1 LANEEPRPQF
11 WRVLR
16 SIYPSIPYK
25 PLLFLGLAVCLASGA
40 MTPIFS
46 FLLSRLLFE
55 VSIGAKNVSLLNKLG
70 GIVLSVAALDGI
82 LMGAKY

>member
-1 LANEEPRPQF
+1 
-11 WRVLR
+11 
-16 SIYPSIPYK
+16 
-25 PLLFLGLAVCLASGA
+25 